1 MSSILK
7 KLRLVSEPTRIR
19 ILHLLRQQELSVVE
33 MQEILQMGQSRI
45 STHLSQLKKEGFV
58 SDERAGKNVIYG
70 AVTSGAEEEKQLWD
84 MIETVSESLS
94 ETAADEVAL
103 EHVVLRRKDRVRAYF
118 DELAG
123 KFGRSYCPGRSWKSL
138 AEALLKLMPPLLIA
152 DLGAGEGTF
161 SQLLAQSAKHVI
173 AVDNSEKMVAYG
185 ASVAKENGFQ
195 NLEYRLGDIEAPPI
209 DSESVDLAFFSQALH
224 HADDPAVAV
233 EKAFEIVKPGGRV
246 AILDL
251 AKHQFDEA
259 RELYADVWLGFSEYE
274 LTEFLE
280 NAGFRSVEIARV
292 DREVDAPHFQTLLA
306 IGHKPS

>member
-7 KLRLVSEPTRIR
+7 KLRLISEPTRIR

-58 SDERAGKNVIYG
+58 ADERAGKNVIYG
-70 AVTSGAEEEKQLWD
+70 AAGDGGAEEKQLWE
-84 MIETVSESLS
+84 MIEAVSATLP

-138 AEALLKLMPPLLIA
+138 AEALLKLMPPLVIA

-161 SQLLAQSAKHVI
+161 SQLLAQSAKQVI
-173 AVDNSEKMVAYG
+173 AVDNSEKMVSFG
-185 ASVAKENGFQ
+185 ASVAKENGCE
-195 NLEYRLGDIEAPPI
+195 NLEYRLGDIESPPI
-209 DSESVDLAFFSQALH
+209 DPESVDLAFFSQALH
-224 HADDPAVAV
+224 HAEEPAVAV
-233 EKAFEIVKPGGRV
+233 AKAFEIVKPGGRV

-280 NAGFRSVEIARV
+280 KAGFQRVEIARV
-292 DREVDAPHFQTLLA
+292 DREGEAPHFQTLLA
-306 IGHKPS
+306 IGHKEG